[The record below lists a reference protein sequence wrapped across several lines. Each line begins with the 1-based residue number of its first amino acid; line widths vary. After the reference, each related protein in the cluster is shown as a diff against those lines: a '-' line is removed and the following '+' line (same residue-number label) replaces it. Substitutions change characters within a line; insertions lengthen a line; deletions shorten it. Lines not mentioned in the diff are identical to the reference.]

1 MNKELI
7 RRRFMRGRGTY
18 DSQAEAQ
25 CRIAG
30 KMAGLIARYVPRSSQ
45 RKVVEVGCGTG
56 IFTRQLLRV
65 AQPDSLW
72 LNDLCPEMKDCLA
85 DILGEQVSFH
95 PGDAERLLFPSGQ
108 GLIVSCSA
116 VQWFVSPE
124 LFFQRCAD
132 FLTADGYFSFT
143 TFGKQNLCEI
153 AELTGSSLM
162 YRSLDEL
169 KESLGHHY
177 QVIHASE
184 ELIHLSFASPL
195 AVLKHLQETG
205 VTGIASC
212 SWTKGKL
219 LDFCQRYKA
228 SYSQPDHKVGLTYHP
243 IYIIAKKIAS

>member
-1 MNKELI
+1 MDKELI
-7 RRRFMRGRGTY
+7 RRRFMRGRRTY

-25 CRIAG
+25 HRIAG
-30 KMAGLIARYVPRSSQ
+30 KMAGLIARYVPHLSQ

-56 IFTRQLLRV
+56 VFTRQLLRV

-85 DILGEQVSFH
+85 DILGEKVSFH

-108 GLIVSCSA
+108 GLIASCSA

-132 FLTADGYFSFT
+132 FLTADGYFSFS
-143 TFGKQNLCEI
+143 TFGKQNLHEI
-153 AELTGSSLM
+153 AALTGNSLT
-162 YRSLDEL
+162 YKSLKEL
-169 KESLGHHY
+169 KEALGRHY
-177 QVIHASE
+177 QVVYACE
-184 ELIHLSFASPL
+184 ELIHLSFSSPVE
-195 AVLKHLQETG
+195 VLRHLQQTG
-205 VTGIASC
+205 VTGIVRH

-243 IYIIAKKIAS
+243 IYIIAKKLVS